1 MVGRKGLIREGFLE
15 ETTEY
20 QERVRSEG
28 EQDRSI
34 VRRALEGHVQQD
46 DVTCAKSYSL

>member
-1 MVGRKGLIREGFLE
+1 MFYR
-15 ETTEY
+15 Y

-34 VRRALEGHVQQD
+34 VRRVLEGHAQED
-46 DVTCAKSYSL
+46 DVTWLKSH